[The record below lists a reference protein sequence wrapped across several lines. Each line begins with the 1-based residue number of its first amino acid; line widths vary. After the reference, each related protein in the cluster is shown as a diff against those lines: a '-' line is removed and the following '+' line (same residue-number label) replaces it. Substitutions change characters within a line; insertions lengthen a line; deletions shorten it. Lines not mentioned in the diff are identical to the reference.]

1 MSKIKYLLR
10 SISNIFQS
18 KKCPYCG
25 TIDFTI
31 IQRKYF
37 VTSLLQC
44 SNCRLL
50 YRHPKDSKDF
60 LDNFYQSEY
69 KIDVQ
74 MMTSMP
80 GDEEIEKLKR
90 NNFDELIDFCPIIK
104 ALPGINEIK
113 KPKLLDYGCSW
124 GYHVYKFKNGR
135 MNACGYELSKP
146 RASFG
151 NEKLGVEIYT
161 NKNVIPSGFDILF
174 NSHTIEHLPDISDFI
189 SFSKRIIGERGYLVT
204 LCPNGSTEF
213 KNRKPDLFKVT
224 WGELHPN
231 YLTIEFASH
240 IFKNNPYL
248 IMTSDDTYDIDFIK
262 EWNGQTQCVHKNKSG
277 FELLIITRPNIVIN
291 TDISM

>member
-90 NNFDELIDFCPIIK
+90 NNFDELLI
-104 ALPGINEIK
+104 
-113 KPKLLDYGCSW
+113 
-124 GYHVYKFKNGR
+124 
-135 MNACGYELSKP
+135 
-146 RASFG
+146 
-151 NEKLGVEIYT
+151 
-161 NKNVIPSGFDILF
+161 
-174 NSHTIEHLPDISDFI
+174 
-189 SFSKRIIGERGYLVT
+189 
-204 LCPNGSTEF
+204 
-213 KNRKPDLFKVT
+213 
-224 WGELHPN
+224 
-231 YLTIEFASH
+231 FA
-240 IFKNNPYL
+240 
-248 IMTSDDTYDIDFIK
+248 
-262 EWNGQTQCVHKNKSG
+262 Q
-277 FELLIITRPNIVIN
+277 
-291 TDISM
+291 